1 MTLTAEKLAELI
13 LKHSNPITGQLDAI
27 SLAKELDSLEAC
39 DPGGPGTGTGAGTG
53 PGSEK
58 ACASMPDWQEPVGHR
73 LGLAFKAESIRQSR
87 AGETVSLGSFAQYV
101 DLDIEDDED

>member
-58 ACASMPDWQEPVGHR
+58 ACASIDAISNPEAQAMVQEG
-73 LGLAFKAESIRQSR
+73 IRQSR
-87 AGETVSLGSFAQYV
+87 AGETVSLGSFAQYA